1 MNGEATA
8 TTTRPAIPPSI
19 LATRVIAIA
28 RRLEPAALLDV
39 TQALV
44 AGGVRAFE
52 LTLDG
57 TGALEGIAEVARRFS
72 PETLLVG
79 AGTVMDIPSAKRAL
93 DAGARF
99 LVMPHTD
106 AELVR
111 FAADRGVPSFPGAFT
126 PTETYEGW
134 RAGAA
139 AIKIFPASAVGPT
152 FFREMRGPFR
162 DIPLVPTGGVTI
174 ENAAAFIS
182 AGAVAVAMGSWLTGG
197 GDATL
202 VRERAAAIVAALAE
216 ATR

>member
-1 MNGEATA
+1 MSEAFRRT
-8 TTTRPAIPPSI
+8 PIPQPI
-19 LATRVIAIA
+19 VATRVVAIA
-28 RRLEPAALLDV
+28 RRLEPGVLFDV
-39 TQALV
+39 ADALV
-44 AGGVRAFE
+44 AGGVCAFE

-57 TGALEGIAEVARRFS
+57 ASALDGITELARRFA

-106 AELVR
+106 TELVR
-111 FAADRGVPSFPGAFT
+111 FAAERGIPSFPGAFT
-126 PTETYEGW
+126 PTEAYEGW

-174 ENAAAFIS
+174 DNAAAFIS
-182 AGAVAVAMGSWLTGG
+182 AGAVAVGMGSWLTGG
-197 GDATL
+197 GDPTL
-202 VRERAAAIVAALAE
+202 VRERASAIVTALAE
-216 ATR
+216 ANR